1 MAIVKLRD
9 NRFGGNALCFK
20 KEQSD
25 GIVFSSKDNTEGL
38 NNQKISG
45 KEQKLLEQFGGVKM
59 VELAD
64 KAGDAIVL
72 LDGTH
77 ADDSD
82 RKSQP
87 FFTFKE
93 LNKKDNQGVDSF
105 RLETGNLMGVLR
117 FRDRK
122 SGTSVQVEVLSR
134 FDKREN
140 NFFLNYLLSKVYDF
154 ALGAESISAQRSSF
168 LEILLDIVFV
178 RRLGEASKAGLLRHY
193 REFRNNDWN
202 FKGSLDLARHIR
214 ENIPLMHGIAYRKR
228 EIDLDVPVN
237 RMILKAALTVN
248 RRHPGFFE
256 GKRDAADALR
266 QLRMGVTEEHD
277 LRRMLS
283 HRDCREPVSHP
294 FFREVWEPLRQ
305 IAKMI
310 LEDEQWTLFPEETTD
325 DEVSGIVFDGSWL
338 WEEYLATIL
347 SSKGYQHCVK
357 GKSSDGMLYSLRNSR
372 TGRSVG
378 PMYPDFILKEDG
390 KYLEVADAKYKQAI
404 LVRDD
409 RLQMIAYAYVFE
421 PKIVRVIYPPPT
433 NDAEEQLRALESSS
447 EDDQTDITQKQKP
460 SKSNFED
467 RFSVCR
473 NSLQKP
479 NLDEETTII
488 QTISFG
494 KNVPES
500 STVNDFANE
509 MKKMETK
516 FLEKMSPM
524 AEGQCTGN
532 ATSERNNMTEKH
544 VRNSTWRHEVGN
556 MSN

>member
-1 MAIVKLRD
+1 MAIIKLRD

-20 KEQSD
+20 KEQS
-25 GIVFSSKDNTEGL
+25 GGSFVSSSSDESEGL
-38 NNQKISG
+38 DGQKISG
-45 KEQKLLEQFGGVKM
+45 PERELLKRFGGKSLE
-59 VELAD
+59 ELTD
-64 KAGDAIVL
+64 KADDAIVL
-72 LDGTH
+72 LGDTH

-117 FRDRK
+117 FRDRE
-122 SGTSVQVEVLSR
+122 GTSVQVEILSR

-154 ALGAESISAQRSSF
+154 AIGAESVSAQRSSL

-178 RRLGEASKAGLLRHY
+178 RRLGESAKAGLLRHY

-256 GKRDAADALR
+256 GNRDAADALS

-277 LRRMLS
+277 LRRVLS

-310 LEDEQWTLFPEETTD
+310 LEDERWTLFPEETTD

-338 WEEYLATIL
+338 WEEYIATIL
-347 SSKGYQHCVK
+347 KPAGFRHCVRGGTGDDEK
-357 GKSSDGMLYSLRNSR
+357 GLKMFEKGSARF
-372 TGRSVG
+372 
-378 PMYPDFILKEDG
+378 YPDFYKDDTNVSKRIVL
-390 KYLEVADAKYKQAI
+390 DAKYKRANPNGARNDVHQVLCYLLLTGAKLGG
-404 LVRDD
+404 LVFPPVDEKCEDKEALKADENGNVADNARYWWSAPKT
-409 RLQMIAYAYVFE
+409 IATPYSKNAQIVWKCFSWAPIESNDNWTAFE
-421 PKIVRVIYPPPT
+421 QYMKGQEEAVRKVGY
-433 NDAEEQLRALESSS
+433 N
-447 EDDQTDITQKQKP
+447 
-460 SKSNFED
+460 
-467 RFSVCR
+467 
-473 NSLQKP
+473 
-479 NLDEETTII
+479 
-488 QTISFG
+488 
-494 KNVPES
+494 
-500 STVNDFANE
+500 
-509 MKKMETK
+509 
-516 FLEKMSPM
+516 
-524 AEGQCTGN
+524 GQ
-532 ATSERNNMTEKH
+532 
-544 VRNSTWRHEVGN
+544 
-556 MSN
+556 

>member
-1 MAIVKLRD
+1 MTIIKLRD

-20 KEQSD
+20 KGQSGGNFVSSSSGESERLD
-25 GIVFSSKDNTEGL
+25 GQE
-38 NNQKISG
+38 ISG
-45 KEQKLLEQFGGVKM
+45 PERELLKRFGGESLEDLV
-59 VELAD
+59 D
-64 KAGDAIVL
+64 KAGDAILL

-154 ALGAESISAQRSSF
+154 ALGAESVSAQRSSL

-178 RRLGEASKAGLLRHY
+178 RRLGEASRAGLLRHY

-256 GKRDAADALR
+256 GNRDAADALR

-277 LRRMLS
+277 LRRVLS

-338 WEEYLATIL
+338 WEEYIATVL
-347 SSKGYQHCVK
+347 KPAGFRHCVRGGTGDDEK
-357 GKSSDGMLYSLRNSR
+357 GLKMFEKGSARF
-372 TGRSVG
+372 
-378 PMYPDFILKEDG
+378 YPDFYKDDTDVSKRIVL
-390 KYLEVADAKYKQAI
+390 DAKYKRANPNGARNDVHQVLCYLLLTGAKLGG
-404 LVRDD
+404 LVFPPVDEKCEDKEALKADENGNVDANARERWSTPKTIATPYRDVCWNCFSWAPIEGND
-409 RLQMIAYAYVFE
+409 NWTAFE
-421 PKIVRVIYPPPT
+421 QYMKGQEEAVRKVGY
-433 NDAEEQLRALESSS
+433 N
-447 EDDQTDITQKQKP
+447 
-460 SKSNFED
+460 
-467 RFSVCR
+467 
-473 NSLQKP
+473 
-479 NLDEETTII
+479 
-488 QTISFG
+488 
-494 KNVPES
+494 
-500 STVNDFANE
+500 
-509 MKKMETK
+509 
-516 FLEKMSPM
+516 
-524 AEGQCTGN
+524 GQ
-532 ATSERNNMTEKH
+532 
-544 VRNSTWRHEVGN
+544 
-556 MSN
+556 

>member
-1 MAIVKLRD
+1 MAVIKLRD

-38 NNQKISG
+38 NDQMISG
-45 KEQKLLEQFGGVKM
+45 KEQKLLERFGGVKLE
-59 VELAD
+59 ELAD
-64 KAGDAIVL
+64 KAGDALVL

-87 FFTFKE
+87 FFTVKE
-93 LNKKDNQGVDSF
+93 TKKNDDQGVDSF

-117 FRDRK
+117 FRDRE
-122 SGTSVQVEVLSR
+122 GTSVQVEILSR
-134 FDKREN
+134 FDKGEN

-154 ALGAESISAQRSSF
+154 ALGTESVSAQRSSL

-178 RRLGEASKAGLLRHY
+178 RRLGEASRAGLLRHY

-237 RMILKAALTVN
+237 RMILKAALMVN

-256 GKRDAADALR
+256 GNRDAADALR

-277 LRRMLS
+277 LRRVLS

-310 LEDEQWTLFPEETTD
+310 LEDEQWTLFPEETTE
-325 DEVSGIVFDGSWL
+325 DEVSGIVFDGAWL
-338 WEEYLATIL
+338 WEEYIATVL
-347 SSKGYQHCVK
+347 KPADFRHCVRGGTDDEK
-357 GKSSDGMLYSLRNSR
+357 GF
-372 TGRSVG
+372 
-378 PMYPDFILKEDG
+378 PMFEGCSARFYPDFYKDKDDSQRIVL
-390 KYLEVADAKYKQAI
+390 DAKYKRPNPNGARNDVHQVLCYLLLTGAKLGG
-404 LVRDD
+404 LV
-409 RLQMIAYAYVFE
+409 F
-421 PKIVRVIYPPPT
+421 PPIDESCE
-433 NDAEEQLRALESSS
+433 DAEARKADENGNVDANARERWSTPKTIATPYSKPTPIVWKCFSWAPIEGNDNWTAFEQYMKG
-447 EDDQTDITQKQKP
+447 Q
-460 SKSNFED
+460 
-467 RFSVCR
+467 
-473 NSLQKP
+473 
-479 NLDEETTII
+479 EEAVRKV
-488 QTISFG
+488 G
-494 KNVPES
+494 YN
-500 STVNDFANE
+500 
-509 MKKMETK
+509 
-516 FLEKMSPM
+516 
-524 AEGQCTGN
+524 GQ
-532 ATSERNNMTEKH
+532 
-544 VRNSTWRHEVGN
+544 
-556 MSN
+556 